1 MTTLKQRGHN
11 LDESILFLKK
21 TNILKKF
28 HTSMKQLYFKIKVD
42 IWSFL

>member
-21 TNILKKF
+21 TNILKKVSHSHETIIF
-28 HTSMKQLYFKIKVD
+28 
-42 IWSFL
+42 